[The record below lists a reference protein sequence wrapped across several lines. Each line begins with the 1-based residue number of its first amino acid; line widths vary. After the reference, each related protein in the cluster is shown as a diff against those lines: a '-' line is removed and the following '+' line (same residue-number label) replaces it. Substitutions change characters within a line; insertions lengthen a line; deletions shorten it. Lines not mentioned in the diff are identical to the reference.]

1 MRSMTR
7 YRTFLLWTIFLL
19 VFALAAGCATK
30 KESLKNEEG
39 KGTKSSTYPLEFTD
53 GAGNVVVIAKKP
65 ERIISLAPSHTE
77 ILYGLGLGDKIVGV
91 TQYCDYP
98 KEALD
103 KPKVGDSFTVNVE
116 RLLELQPDMVI
127 QYWGM
132 DDSLKKQLEEAGIVL
147 LTFAPQSIE
156 QVKNAIM
163 QIGVATDA
171 EEGARRLVDGMEQ
184 KEKEIA
190 EKIDGL
196 PKDQPKPK
204 VFYEIEYS
212 SALWTA
218 GKGSFIDE
226 LIRLSGGE
234 NIASDAAGAYAQYS
248 MEALIEKDPEI
259 YITNTFN
266 MNLAGAMDIQKR
278 PGFQNITAVRNNRIE
293 ILDGNI
299 LSRPSQRVVEALE
312 LMAKAIHPEL
322 FQ

>member
-1 MRSMTR
+1 MRSMTK

-19 VFALAAGCATK
+19 VFALAAGCAAKEEPLK
-30 KESLKNEEG
+30 KEEG
-39 KGTKSSTYPLEFTD
+39 EGTKSSKYPLEFTD

-116 RLLELQPDMVI
+116 KLLELQPDMVI

-132 DDSLKKQLEEAGIVL
+132 DDSLEKQLEEAGIVL

-156 QVKNAIM
+156 QVKNTIM
-163 QIGVATDA
+163 EIGVAADA
-171 EEGARRLVDGMEQ
+171 EEGARRLVGGMEQ

-190 EKIDGL
+190 AKIDGL

-218 GKGSFIDE
+218 GQGSFIDE

-234 NIASDAAGAYAQYS
+234 NAASDAEGAYAQYS

-266 MNLAGAMDIQKR
+266 MNLAGAADIQKR
-278 PGFQNITAVRNNRIE
+278 PGFQNITAVQNNRIE